1 MPFSRP
7 CFKDSMERG
16 AGEERG
22 ETWGLLLGME
32 VWHGLMRAS
41 LARISVHASRY
52 DKSGLIASRGPSAN
66 DALPARRCLDLI
78 RSDTHRS
85 SLVDMRVR
93 ELAKKIDQ
101 QVNPF
106 SEKIW

>member
-32 VWHGLMRAS
+32 VWHGLRRAS
-41 LARISVHASRY
+41 LARICHTATRAP
-52 DKSGLIASRGPSAN
+52 KSGLWQNR
-66 DALPARRCLDLI
+66 AR
-78 RSDTHRS
+78 
-85 SLVDMRVR
+85 
-93 ELAKKIDQ
+93 Q
-101 QVNPF
+101 
-106 SEKIW
+106 

>member
-32 VWHGLMRAS
+32 VWHGLRRAS
-41 LARISVHASRY
+41 LARIFHRLRGARYPGYGARPEFTAHGDPVHHRLGTCISESKLAQMLRKTYKSSRANKSV
-52 DKSGLIASRGPSAN
+52 G
-66 DALPARRCLDLI
+66 
-78 RSDTHRS
+78 
-85 SLVDMRVR
+85 
-93 ELAKKIDQ
+93 
-101 QVNPF
+101 
-106 SEKIW
+106 

>member
-32 VWHGLMRAS
+32 VRHGLRRAS
-41 LARISVHASRY
+41 LDFNPQVRI
-52 DKSGLIASRGPSAN
+52 
-66 DALPARRCLDLI
+66 
-78 RSDTHRS
+78 
-85 SLVDMRVR
+85 
-93 ELAKKIDQ
+93 
-101 QVNPF
+101 
-106 SEKIW
+106 